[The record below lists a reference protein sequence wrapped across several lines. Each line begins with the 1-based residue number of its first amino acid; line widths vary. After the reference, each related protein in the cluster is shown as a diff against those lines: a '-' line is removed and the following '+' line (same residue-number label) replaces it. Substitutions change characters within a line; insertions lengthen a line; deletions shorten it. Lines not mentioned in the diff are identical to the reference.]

1 LITASQSDVGRV
13 RTRNEDSYGEFSRSD
28 GSTLLVIADGMG
40 GHRAGATAS
49 RIAVETVGE
58 VFAASDASPEAT
70 LRSALETANARVHEA
85 ALADP
90 ELRGMGTT
98 AVALLIGPGDE
109 GVVGHVG
116 DSRLYRYRDARL
128 RPLTRDHSVVAELER
143 RGLLS
148 ADEAAV
154 HPRRNEI
161 MRSIGVDAH
170 VEAEVRTIDL
180 QPGDRY
186 LLCSDGLSGLVDE
199 TEMAVILEEA
209 PPDVAARRLVDRAN
223 EHGGTDNVTVQIALL
238 AEAPAARPEAEV
250 AGAGKAGGAPARRG
264 PRGRPDRRRTRR
276 ALMGIAIVLA
286 AIAAGLLVWLAR
298 LQTRPDD
305 AATPAP
311 GPTAEAP

>member
-1 LITASQSDVGRV
+1 
-13 RTRNEDSYGEFSRSD
+13 
-28 GSTLLVIADGMG
+28 
-40 GHRAGATAS
+40 
-49 RIAVETVGE
+49 
-58 VFAASDASPEAT
+58 
-70 LRSALETANARVHEA
+70 
-85 ALADP
+85 
-90 ELRGMGTT
+90 
-98 AVALLIGPGDE
+98 
-109 GVVGHVG
+109 
-116 DSRLYRYRDARL
+116 
-128 RPLTRDHSVVAELER
+128 
-143 RGLLS
+143 
-148 ADEAAV
+148 
-154 HPRRNEI
+154 
-161 MRSIGVDAH
+161 
-170 VEAEVRTIDL
+170 
-180 QPGDRY
+180 
-186 LLCSDGLSGLVDE
+186 VDE